1 MNETMN
7 DDKSRICE
15 TKPTGENALKSPP
28 VGPIPKNTENESDK
42 PSPEDEATDLHMR
55 WIRNRQCQRRIRD
68 CAVRCSRIGRRPS
81 RILPR
86 KGAAGIRSRGG

>member
-1 MNETMN
+1 MK
-7 DDKSRICE
+7 DDSQIQKTLE
-15 TKPTGENALKSPP
+15 PKPTEEGMHQSPL

-42 PSPEDEATDLHMR
+42 PSPENEATDLHMW